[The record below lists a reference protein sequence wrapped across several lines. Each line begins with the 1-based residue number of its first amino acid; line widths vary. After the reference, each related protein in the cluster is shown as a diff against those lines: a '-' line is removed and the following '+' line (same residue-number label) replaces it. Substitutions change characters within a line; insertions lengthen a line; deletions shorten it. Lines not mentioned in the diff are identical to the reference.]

1 VPSILIVEDDED
13 LRLELSDYLSARGYT
28 VQGVGTLAAAE
39 QTLQKEFALVLLDI
53 YLPDGCG
60 LEFCQRMR
68 PYVRAG
74 IVMMTGRSERALRIQ
89 GLKGGAD
96 AYLVKPVDP
105 EELEATLHSVLR
117 HAGGHPFSL
126 VPTAPLPVQWRLDR
140 VRRTL
145 TGPKGHVIVLGKAE
159 AHVLATLLQA
169 PAQQLTRDDL
179 LRALDA
185 AGEPGGA
192 SISGSGSTGS
202 SVSSGRRIETLLSR
216 LRGKVDETMG
226 LELPLRCVYGEGYA
240 FLDHARVI

>member
-1 VPSILIVEDDED
+1 VPSILIVEDNED
-13 LRLELSDYLSARGYT
+13 LRLEVSDYLSARGYT

-39 QTLQKEFALVLLDI
+39 QALQKEFALVLLDI
-53 YLPDGCG
+53 NLPDGNG
-60 LEFCQRMR
+60 LDFCLRMR

-74 IVMMTGRSERALRIQ
+74 IVMMTGRCERALRIE

-105 EELEATLHSVLR
+105 EELEATLQSVLR
-117 HAGGHPFSL
+117 HAGGHHFSI

-140 VRRTL
+140 MRRTL
-145 TGPKGHVIVLGKAE
+145 MGPNGKRIALSKAE
-159 AHVLATLLQA
+159 AHMLATLLLA
-169 PAQQLTRDDL
+169 PTQQLAREDL

-192 SISGSGSTGS
+192 SNSGGTGS
-202 SVSSGRRIETLLSR
+202 SVSSGRRIETMLSR